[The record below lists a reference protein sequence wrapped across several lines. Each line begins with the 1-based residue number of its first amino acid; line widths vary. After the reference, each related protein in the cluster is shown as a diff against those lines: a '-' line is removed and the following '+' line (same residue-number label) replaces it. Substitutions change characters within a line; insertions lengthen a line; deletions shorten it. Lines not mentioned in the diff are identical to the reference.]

1 MTGEVF
7 VTMNDTISNNCFNL
21 CYNSSPYNLITN
33 SQSAFYKM
41 CKNSGEYE
49 LLLSNAKGGGQ
60 LSEAEDNAKS

>member
-1 MTGEVF
+1 MS
-7 VTMNDTISNNCFNL
+7 DTISNNFFNI
-21 CYNSSPYNLITN
+21 CYDSSPHNLITN

-60 LSEAEDNAKS
+60 LSEAEENANS